1 MKVKDAHMIQNLWLI
16 IARGRL
22 SGAYCQIES
31 VKYSKSVS
39 SLMLTRLLCLLLM
52 GAIGAVSNAL
62 GNPQVLATSA
72 TPVITPIITPLTTPT
87 AVTIRALVN
96 TQKTAS
102 PPTLFDLGSDVFHQL
117 NDQGSFLI
125 GAVTSLGQDSHG
137 YMWIG
142 TLEGLRRYD
151 GYSFKSFKHDSQD
164 LNSLAGNIVRKI
176 HVSKSGNLWVYS
188 NGGLSLYQEE
198 DESFRNFRTINTGQF
213 ALPAVQAMMAAEDG
227 GLWIAT
233 AAGLEYLDPKTG
245 LNTVLFNTRNK
256 PISTHSISFNS
267 LLQRDNGDLLIGTDI
282 GLTELKA
289 GRKTLDWS
297 ISRQSNK
304 AFGYRKRIR
313 SLQLDSNGIVWV
325 GTDKNGLF
333 YLDENKQVKQVV
345 KGGIVEYKNQAIV
358 NMIQV
363 RDNELWI
370 TLGSGGVAV
379 VDINTKKHL
388 RRIRSDKSVVG
399 SIRSDVLR
407 AMYKDRSGILW
418 IGHRNNGIDLY
429 NTKNQ
434 AFSSVLSNRFST
446 PAIDIPSVSSVGVLP
461 NNNVILGYQS
471 LKILDPKLGS
481 INPKS
486 KHLVKLS
493 TDKNVFIST
502 AIVDDKQRLWLRN
515 NKNQLLK
522 LDLLTDEMSVIG
534 RDRGIDCEKM
544 STKMLLGPESNIW
557 LLCEKRPRVIRY
569 NPRTKE
575 IWHFDLDKRQMLG
588 RNTYGGLI
596 FDGSGRL
603 WVGSATGLYYLDDAN
618 RSAKADV
625 KKSEMLGNKVVGGLL
640 KDKNGFVWADTFQG
654 LYRQVGKLSERKF
667 EYINEQANLRK
678 SQVFTNMQQ
687 SSDGRIWGVSGVLN
701 PDPLSF
707 YKFHEIDGI
716 AIGEID
722 FGSFATTKDGL
733 FLFGGVGGLL
743 IIDPRRF
750 EPWVYDPPLVVSQLI
765 VDGVVNKGL
774 IHDSIVLTPQN
785 ERFSIDVAALDYSAP
800 ESNQYAY
807 RLMGYDSNWQYV
819 DAKNRRISY
828 SRLPPGEYRLQVKGS
843 NRVGEWASQQLDIRI
858 VAQPAWYQTIWFR
871 IVGALVFTML
881 LYGFY
886 RYRIRHLKDQQ
897 SLLENKVAIRTA
909 ELDDRNLE
917 LEDKTEELTTMLE
930 ELNRAQAQ
938 MIEQEKMASLGS
950 LVAGV
955 AHEVNTPIGI
965 GVTAAS
971 HLQESAN
978 NMLAAYKSG
987 SMTQDSL
994 ETFLS
999 KAKTSADLLLSNLTR
1014 SAKLISSF
1022 KEVAVNQ
1029 SSDMRMKFNV
1039 HDTLKNIVDSLAN
1052 EFSRGDFTLDLQCDP
1067 NWTMNSYPGAMAQ
1080 VFTNLVMN
1088 SIIHGFSDRKEGRM
1102 QLTVS
1107 EETFDTYLFVYGDD
1121 GKGISLDNQRQIFD
1135 PFFTTTR
1142 GSGGSGL
1149 GLSVVYNVVT
1159 QKLKGVI
1166 HCQPES
1172 IDGAC
1177 FILKLPKEA
1186 PPIEK

>member
-1 MKVKDAHMIQNLWLI
+1 
-16 IARGRL
+16 
-22 SGAYCQIES
+22 
-31 VKYSKSVS
+31 
-39 SLMLTRLLCLLLM
+39 
-52 GAIGAVSNAL
+52 
-62 GNPQVLATSA
+62 
-72 TPVITPIITPLTTPT
+72 
-87 AVTIRALVN
+87 
-96 TQKTAS
+96 
-102 PPTLFDLGSDVFHQL
+102 
-117 NDQGSFLI
+117 
-125 GAVTSLGQDSHG
+125 
-137 YMWIG
+137 MWIG

-164 LNSLAGNIVRKI
+164 ANSLAGNIVRKI

-188 NGGLSLYQEE
+188 NGGVSLYQEE
-198 DESFRNFRTINTGQF
+198 DESFRNFRTINTGQLT
-213 ALPAVQAMMAAEDG
+213 LPAVQAMMAAEDDS
-227 GLWIAT
+227 LWIAT
-233 AAGLEYLDPKTG
+233 AAGLEHLDPKTG
-245 LNTVLFNTRNK
+245 SNTVLINTRNK
-256 PISTHSISFNS
+256 PRSTHSISFNS
-267 LLQRDNGDLLIGTDI
+267 LLLRDNGDLLIGTDI
-282 GLTELKA
+282 GLAELKS
-289 GRKTLDWS
+289 GSKTLDWS
-297 ISRQSNK
+297 VTRRSDK

-313 SLQLDSNGIVWV
+313 SLQLDSNATVWI
-325 GTDKNGLF
+325 GTEKNGLF
-333 YLDENKQVKQVV
+333 YLDNKNQMHQVLNDGVV
-345 KGGIVEYKNQAIV
+345 DYKNQAIV
-358 NMIQV
+358 NIVQV
-363 RDNELWI
+363 RNNEIWV

-388 RRIRSDKSVVG
+388 RRIRSDNSVVG

-418 IGHRNNGIDLY
+418 VGHRNNGIDLY

-446 PAIDIPSVSSVGVLP
+446 PPIDLPSVSSLGVLP

-481 INPKS
+481 MTPKS
-486 KHLVKLS
+486 RHLVKLS
-493 TDKNVFIST
+493 ADKNMFIST
-502 AIVDDKQRLWLRN
+502 AIVDDKQNLWLRN
-515 NKNQLLK
+515 NKSQLIK
-522 LDLLTDEMSVIG
+522 LDLITDEMSVIG
-534 RDRGIDCEKM
+534 RQQGIDCEQM
-544 STKMLLGPESNIW
+544 STKMVLGPESNIW

-569 NPRTKE
+569 DPRTKE

-596 FDGSGRL
+596 FDGAGRL
-603 WVGSATGLYYLDDAN
+603 WIGSATGLYYLDDAN
-618 RSAKADV
+618 SSATASV
-625 KKSEMLGNKVVGGLL
+625 KKSDMLGDKVVGGLL
-640 KDKNGFVWADTFQG
+640 KDKFGFVWADTFQG
-654 LYRQVGKLSERKF
+654 LYRQVGKLSDREF
-667 EYINEQANLRK
+667 EYINDQANLRK

-687 SSDGRIWGVSGVLN
+687 SRDGRIWGVSGVL
-701 PDPLSF
+701 DPSSLVF

-750 EPWVYDPPLVVSQLI
+750 EPWEYDPPLVVSQLI
-765 VDGVVNKGL
+765 VDGIVQKGL
-774 IHDSIVLTPQN
+774 LHDAITLTPQN

-800 ESNQYAY
+800 DSNQYAY

-828 SRLPPGEYRLQVKGS
+828 SRLPPGEYQLQVKGS
-843 NRVGEWASQQLDIRI
+843 NRVGDWASQQLDIMI
-858 VAQPAWYQTIWFR
+858 VSQPAWYQTIWFR
-871 IVGALVFTML
+871 IVGAVLFTMF

-886 RYRIRHLKDQQ
+886 RYRVRHLKDQQ
-897 SLLENKVAIRTA
+897 LLLENKVTLRTA

-930 ELNRAQAQ
+930 ELNRTQAQ

-971 HLQESAN
+971 HLQESAD

-987 SMTQDSL
+987 SMTQDGL
-994 ETFLS
+994 ESFLS

-1039 HDTLKNIVDSLAN
+1039 HDTLKNIADSLAN
-1052 EFSRGDFTLDLQCDP
+1052 EFSRGDFTLELQCDSG
-1067 NWTMNSYPGAMAQ
+1067 WTMNSYPGAMAQ

-1102 QLTVS
+1102 RLTVS
-1107 EETFDTYLFVYGDD
+1107 EEGSDTYLFVYGDD
-1121 GKGISLDNQRQIFD
+1121 GKGISIENQRQIFD

-1149 GLSVVYNVVT
+1149 GLSVVYNVVI

-1166 HCQPES
+1166 SCLPES
-1172 IDGAC
+1172 VDGAC

-1186 PPIEK
+1186 PLIENSTSTVENSGG